1 MKHVTCPSSY
11 LKRSC
16 CTLVLAVALST
27 SLIVPALARTAVL
40 RLPKRQSPT
49 SLTPLQLEIENQ
61 RQRLN
66 SLEVEERR
74 DAVMRLGGLRRPEA
88 SKAALAAL
96 SDPVPIVRATA
107 AAAILSLPGN
117 ESAAALIPLLN
128 DKDEF
133 VRQEASYALGTT
145 GSRSAVT
152 PLIERLT
159 TDKKNGVRG
168 AAATALGQIG
178 DEAAVTVLAQVL
190 FPRGF
195 DQQSRKS
202 RIRKA
207 KENQFVLKAVAHS
220 LGQVG
225 SRAGVPALIYALSTD
240 AFPDD
245 VRREAARALGLI
257 GDPSAVPALQ
267 AATDARDPYLS
278 RIAYEA
284 LRKIAPKEARIP
296 S

>member
-1 MKHVTCPSSY
+1 
-11 LKRSC
+11 
-16 CTLVLAVALST
+16 
-27 SLIVPALARTAVL
+27 
-40 RLPKRQSPT
+40 
-49 SLTPLQLEIENQ
+49 
-61 RQRLN
+61 
-66 SLEVEERR
+66 
-74 DAVMRLGGLRRPEA
+74 
-88 SKAALAAL
+88 
-96 SDPVPIVRATA
+96 
-107 AAAILSLPGN
+107 
-117 ESAAALIPLLN
+117 
-128 DKDEF
+128 
-133 VRQEASYALGTT
+133 
-145 GSRSAVT
+145 
-152 PLIERLT
+152 
-159 TDKKNGVRG
+159 
-168 AAATALGQIG
+168 LGQIG

-195 DQQSRKS
+195 DQQSRKA
-202 RIRKA
+202 RTRKA

-220 LGQVG
+220 LGRVG

-284 LRKIAPKEARIP
+284 LRKIAPKATRIP

>member
-1 MKHVTCPSSY
+1 MKHAIRPGNY
-11 LKRSC
+11 IKRGC
-16 CTLVLAVALST
+16 CTLVLAVASST
-27 SLIVPALARTAVL
+27 SFVGPALARTAVL
-40 RLPKRQSPT
+40 RSLKHQSQT
-49 SLTPLQLEIENQ
+49 SLTPLQFEIEKQ
-61 RQRLN
+61 RQRLS
-66 SLEVEERR
+66 SLEGEERR

-96 SDPVPIVRATA
+96 NDPVPIVRAA
-107 AAAILSLPGN
+107 AAVAILSLPADEG
-117 ESAAALIPLLN
+117 AAALIPLLS

-133 VRQEASYALGTT
+133 VRREASYALGKTK
-145 GSRSAVT
+145 SRSAVT

-159 TDKKNGVRG
+159 TDKENGVRG

-178 DEAAVTVLAQVL
+178 DETAVAVLAQVL
-190 FPRGF
+190 SPGDFIQP
-195 DQQSRKS
+195 SRKT

-207 KENQFVLKAVAHS
+207 KENQFVLKAVARS
-220 LGQVG
+220 LGQIG

-240 AFPDD
+240 SLSDD
-245 VRREAARALGLI
+245 VRREAARSLGLI
-257 GDPSAVPALQ
+257 GDPSAVPALR